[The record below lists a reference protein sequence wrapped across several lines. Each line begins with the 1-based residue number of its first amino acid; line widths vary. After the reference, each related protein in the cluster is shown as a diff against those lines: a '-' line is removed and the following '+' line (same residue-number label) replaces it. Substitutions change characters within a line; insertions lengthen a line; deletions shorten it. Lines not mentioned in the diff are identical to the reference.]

1 MSITRCLSKRK
12 AVSKSRPQFTFVLTF
27 PPNNDG
33 PNKHSEYRKVRPSL
47 KLFTDI
53 NECASP
59 EANDCDPNAECSNT
73 EGSYICSCNEG
84 YTGDGRNCTG
94 TVLHAWNL
102 IKIISFSGKAT

>member
-1 MSITRCLSKRK
+1 MNAYFLVMNSKRC
-12 AVSKSRPQFTFVLTF
+12 
-27 PPNNDG
+27 
-33 PNKHSEYRKVRPSL
+33 KHSEDREVKPSL
-47 KLFTDI
+47 NLSTDI

-73 EGSYICSCNEG
+73 KGSYICSCNEG

-102 IKIISFSGKAT
+102 IRVISFYGKVT